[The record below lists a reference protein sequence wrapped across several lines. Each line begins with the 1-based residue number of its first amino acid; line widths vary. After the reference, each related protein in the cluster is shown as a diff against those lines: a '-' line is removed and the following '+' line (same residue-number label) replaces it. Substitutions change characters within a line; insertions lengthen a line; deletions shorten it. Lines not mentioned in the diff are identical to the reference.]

1 MWQSSKICS
10 HCIAAADYSHQL
22 EVFLTWYRSS
32 KSKPNLGKLSKVDM
46 PKGSGRKGEKP
57 PRKRKK
63 GSTTYFALM
72 DNQTSSS
79 CSEQNFSN
87 VSVSSTSSNSS
98 DCPTSFSTPPPPH
111 PCMYMPMQNQYNLQS
126 CFSSPTM
133 QNNFSLSSFSPYSQ
147 LHHAWHA
154 PPYIPQI
161 YQPQSSIP
169 QQLSPSMQKQSHPF
183 FVRFLVG
190 IFVYAKDAEGA

>member
-1 MWQSSKICS
+1 MFSL
-10 HCIAAADYSHQL
+10 HCADYSHQL
-22 EVFLTWYRSS
+22 EVLLTWYRSL

-72 DNQTSSS
+72 DNQTASS
-79 CSEQNFSN
+79 CLEQNFSD
-87 VSVSSTSSNSS
+87 VSVPSTSSSSS

-111 PCMYMPMQNQYNLQS
+111 PWMYMPMQNQYNLQS
-126 CFSSPTM
+126 CFNSPTM

-154 PPYIPQI
+154 PPYIPQ
-161 YQPQSSIP
+161 PQRSIP
-169 QQLSPSMQKQSHPF
+169 QQSSPSMQKQSYPF
-183 FVRFLVG
+183 LFALLVG
-190 IFVYAKDAEGA
+190 TFVYAKDAEGA

>member
-32 KSKPNLGKLSKVDM
+32 KSKPNLGKLSKVDI

-72 DNQTSSS
+72 DNRTASS
-79 CSEQNFSN
+79 CSEQNFSD
-87 VSVSSTSSNSS
+87 VSVSSTSSSSS
-98 DCPTSFSTPPPPH
+98 DCPTSFSAPH
-111 PCMYMPMQNQYNLQS
+111 PWMYMPIQNQYNLQS

-133 QNNFSLSSFSPYSQ
+133 QNNFLLSSFSPYSQ
-147 LHHAWHA
+147 LHHVWHA

-161 YQPQSSIP
+161 YQPQSSI
-169 QQLSPSMQKQSHPF
+169 L
-183 FVRFLVG
+183 
-190 IFVYAKDAEGA
+190 